1 LCSDWELE
9 IRKRYA
15 QPLASEIGEFP
26 DAESIHARMVPIC
39 YEESVVNGAAFPCAM
54 FMAIATENF
63 VKEFLATAFSRTRSN
78 GPSGT
83 INGTMTRRYR
93 RQLEREEMAFTRGE
107 LVRNTANGLL
117 PVEAK
122 EASARQPLGVRDLRL
137 ALELGGG
144 LLGHMPLVVSQIMG
158 GYIEEELDAE
168 RQDYMIETANNV
180 DGNDQLTGGDEMDI
194 DEVGWDWEG
203 GTIADREQ
211 LGSLLDDCL
220 AMAA

>member
-1 LCSDWELE
+1 
-9 IRKRYA
+9 
-15 QPLASEIGEFP
+15 
-26 DAESIHARMVPIC
+26 
-39 YEESVVNGAAFPCAM
+39 
-54 FMAIATENF
+54 MAIATENF

-158 GYIEEELDAE
+158 CYIEEELEAE
-168 RQDYMIETANNV
+168 RQDYMVETLNNT
-180 DGNDQLTGGDEMDI
+180 DGNDQLSGMDEMDI

-203 GTIADREQ
+203 GTNADREE

-220 AMAA
+220 SMAA